1 MIELPDSFWEVRY
14 VGARYPGSPAVLA
27 RPGLADGANCQLFAY
42 EVLRHFGY
50 DPPDLRSSELWDDT
64 AATQEVAVP
73 RPLDLVLVNSSK
85 DAWGAHV
92 GVWADDGRVLH
103 LCAETGRPALWSLEM
118 FAARPSYRELV
129 GYKRVVGRS

>member
-27 RPGLADGANCQLFAY
+27 NPGLADGANCQLFAF

-64 AATQEVAVP
+64 ESTQRVVVP

-85 DAWGAHV
+85 DAWGAHI
-92 GVWADDGRVLH
+92 GLWAGDDSVLH
-103 LCAETGRPALWSLEM
+103 LCAEAGRPALWSLAM
-118 FAARPSYRELV
+118 FTARPSYRELV
-129 GYKRVVGRS
+129 GYKRVTTRR